1 METKSSNNTDKI
13 PVLFIIF
20 NRPDI
25 AVSSFE
31 AIREYKPDRLYIAAD
46 GPRESR
52 PEEKELCQ
60 LTRDKILNMIDWEC
74 DVHTLFRDKNI
85 GVDFGVY
92 NAINWMFETEKYGV
106 IIEDD
111 CYVSQDFFYL
121 CEDAFPKFEHEE
133 KIVHIIANNPM
144 AVVTESDKIC
154 FTYNV
159 KCWGWGTWREK
170 WGKIMDTEMKRF
182 REFNLLKT
190 IRKFG
195 IFQGLMYK
203 RAFSHAY
210 HHKHKLQTW
219 DTIWHFNVIQTNSLC
234 LLPMV
239 NLAINKGIGTCEG
252 THYHIGDENFY
263 DGLQIGKL
271 LKPYSYPQEI
281 RLSQDTI
288 KMEIA
293 GYKRLKMFGLRKK
306 LKRLFRIQSK
316 KLNNLF

>member
-25 AVSSFE
+25 AASSFE

-60 LTRDKILNMIDWEC
+60 LTRDKILNMINWEC

-144 AVVTESDKIC
+144 STIEKSNKVQ
-154 FTYNV
+154 FTYHAMA
-159 KCWGWGTWREK
+159 WGWGTWRDK
-170 WGKIMDTEMKRF
+170 WVRVMDIKMDGYKNFSILKAVNRF
-182 REFNLLKT
+182 GL
-190 IRKFG
+190 
-195 IFQGLMYK
+195 FQGLMYK
-203 RAFSHAY
+203 RAFRQTFINRQ
-210 HHKHKLQTW
+210 KLQTW
-219 DTIWHFNVIQTNSLC
+219 DTIWRFNVLHTNSLC

-239 NLAINKGIGTCEG
+239 NLAINIGIGTCEG
-252 THYHIGDENFY
+252 THYQIGDENFY
-263 DGLQIGKL
+263 NGLKIGKL
-271 LKPYSYPQEI
+271 QTPYLYPQNHIVTKEI
-281 RLSQDTI
+281 I
-288 KMEIA
+288 EMENLQ
-293 GYKRLKMFGLRKK
+293 YKKLRMFGLRKK
-306 LKRLFRIQSK
+306 LKKILRFK
-316 KLNNLF
+316 